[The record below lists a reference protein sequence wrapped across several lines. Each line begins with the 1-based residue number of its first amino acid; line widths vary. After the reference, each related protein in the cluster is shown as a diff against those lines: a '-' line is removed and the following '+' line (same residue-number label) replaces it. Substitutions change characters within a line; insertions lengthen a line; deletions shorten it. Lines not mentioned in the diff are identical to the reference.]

1 MSLQNK
7 YKAVLDLGVALGIQ
21 EGFVNEENGV
31 LKMGGIAKTQY
42 DKNQIWDKIKE
53 IAGDNPTDLI
63 ADIKVSNTSYY
74 TKHTVAKGESLSL
87 IAKKYYK
94 DANKYKQIFEDKA
107 EALKNPDLIHPGQE
121 LVIPNL

>member
-7 YKAVLDLGVALGIQ
+7 YKPVFDLGVELGIQ
-21 EGFVNEENGV
+21 DGFVQEENGV
-31 LKMGGIAKTQY
+31 LKMGGVAATQY
-42 DKNQIWDKIKE
+42 QKDQIWDKIKSIGGE
-53 IAGDNPTDLI
+53 NPSDLI
-63 ADIKVSNTSYY
+63 ADINVSNTAYY

-94 DANKYKQIFEDKA
+94 DPMKYKAIFEA
-107 EALKNPDLIHPGQE
+107 NTNILKDPDLIHPGQE

>member
-7 YKAVLDLGVALGIQ
+7 YKAVLDLGLALGIQ

-42 DKNQIWDKIKE
+42 VKDQIWDKIKE
-53 IAGDNPTDLI
+53 IGGENPSDLI

-94 DANKYKQIFEDKA
+94 DANKYRQIFEANQDI
-107 EALKNPDLIHPGQE
+107 LKNPDLIHPGQE
-121 LVIPNL
+121 LIIPNL

>member
-7 YKAVLDLGVALGIQ
+7 YKAVLDLGLALGIQ

-42 DKNQIWDKIKE
+42 VKDQIWDKIKE
-53 IAGDNPTDLI
+53 IGGENPSDLI
-63 ADIKVSNTSYY
+63 ADINVSNTSYY

-94 DANKYKQIFEDKA
+94 DANKYRQIFEANQDI
-107 EALKNPDLIHPGQE
+107 LKNPDLIHPGQE
-121 LVIPNL
+121 LIIPNL

>member
-7 YKAVLDLGVALGIQ
+7 YKAVLDLGVALGIRD
-21 EGFVNEENGV
+21 GSDNEENGV

-74 TKHTVAKGESLSL
+74 TKHTVVKGESLSL

-94 DANKYKQIFEDKA
+94 DANKYKQIFEANQDI
-107 EALKNPDLIHPGQE
+107 LKNPDLIHPGQE

>member
-7 YKAVLDLGVALGIQ
+7 YKPVLDLGLALGIQ
-21 EGFVNEENGV
+21 EGSVEEANGV
-31 LKMGGIAKTQY
+31 LKIGGVAKTQY
-42 DKNQIWDKIKE
+42 EKDQIWDQIKD
-53 IAGDNPTDLI
+53 IAGDNPSDLV

-94 DANKYKQIFEDKA
+94 DVSKYKQIFEANKD
-107 EALKNPDLIHPGQE
+107 LLDNPDLIHPGQE

>member
-74 TKHTVAKGESLSL
+74 TKHTVVKGESLSL

-94 DANKYKQIFEDKA
+94 DANKYKQIFEANQDI
-107 EALKNPDLIHPGQE
+107 LKNPDLIHPGQE